1 MNAPFNGINYGI
13 RGTNVGGM
21 TPEQSHRY
29 RNTKHEY
36 TNAEMTP
43 LLAAQTMFENE
54 LRRKNNRFIS
64 HRQATNAAGITSA
77 VIIVAGM
84 ITMLA
89 FAVLYFARGDMGTG
103 FGFLGGS
110 IGMILSIVIIFPIAI
125 GIARFLVPSGDTRAA
140 KEYRNTYNKHM
151 HAFQNTA
158 FAHGD
163 TDARSNMGTV
173 GVGYSLNGQH

>member
-54 LRRKNNRFIS
+54 LRRKNKRFIS
-64 HRQATNAAGITSA
+64 HGQATDAAGITAA

-84 ITMLA
+84 VTMLA
-89 FAVLYFARGDMGTG
+89 FAVLYFVRGDMGAG

-140 KEYRNTYNKHM
+140 KDYRSAYNKHM

-158 FAHGD
+158 FAYGD
-163 TDARSNMGTV
+163 TDARSHMGSA
-173 GVGYSLNGQH
+173 GVARSFNGSY